1 MKKCFMGLFPI
12 IGCIMLVVACTP
24 RMKKYE
30 YIEISMENGDREVS
44 APVII
49 EAESDSDAVLR
60 AYESFLISKKVQY
73 VLGINLKDTSLVPSK
88 VIDFKLYGE
97 NSSQNLKDLA
107 FEGKETKLKS
117 LYKEIVSPE
126 EEKYQK
132 IEEQKAERI
141 ERGKEALKKLKRTYD
156 DVSNITWYENKYYTH
171 YTNTNRA
178 SLYMG
183 VQNNNV
189 WLRLRMSYEG
199 ENWIFFEKAYLSY
212 DGNTHE
218 VRFNEYRDKKTENEG
233 GRVWEW
239 LDIQVDEELANF
251 LNNMVTGKSVKMRL
265 SGKYTETR
273 NLSRNE
279 IKGFTDVLRAYNLM
293 K

>member
-1 MKKCFMGLFPI
+1 MKKCFKGFVLIVLYMVLI
-12 IGCIMLVVACTP
+12 VACTP

-30 YIEISMENGDREVS
+30 YIEICVENGEREV
-44 APVII
+44 AEPVII
-49 EAESDSDAVLR
+49 EAASDSEAVLR
-60 AYESFLISKKVQY
+60 AYESFFISKKVQY

-88 VIDFKLYGE
+88 IIDFKLYGKT
-97 NSSQNLKDLA
+97 SSQNLKDLD
-107 FEGKETKLKS
+107 FEGKEKRLES
-117 LYKEIVSPE
+117 LYKEIVTPE
-126 EEKYQK
+126 EEKYRK
-132 IEEQKAERI
+132 IKLQKAERI
-141 ERGKEALKKLKRTYD
+141 ERGKEALKKLKKTYD

-183 VQNNNV
+183 VQDNNV

-218 VRFNEYRDKKTENEG
+218 IRFNEYRDKKTENEG

-239 LDIQVDEELANF
+239 LDVQVDEELANF

-273 NLSRNE
+273 NLSKNE

>member
-1 MKKCFMGLFPI
+1 MGLFPI

>member
-1 MKKCFMGLFPI
+1 MKKCFKGFVPI
-12 IGCIMLVVACTP
+12 VGCMMLIVSCTP
-24 RMKKYE
+24 KLKEYE
-30 YIEISMENGDREVS
+30 YMDVLSVKGKIETSVPATIKAV
-44 APVII
+44 
-49 EAESDSDAVLR
+49 SDSDAVIQ
-60 AYESFLISKKVQY
+60 AYESFFVSKGADY
-73 VLGINLKDTSLVPSK
+73 ALGCQLKDTALIYTKTV
-88 VIDFKLYGE
+88 DFKLYAKG
-97 NSSQNLKDLA
+97 SSRNLKDIE
-107 FEGKETKLKS
+107 FPNKRMIIDS

-126 EEKYQK
+126 EEKYRK
-132 IEEQKAERI
+132 IEMQKAERI
-141 ERGKEALKKLKRTYD
+141 ERGKEALKKLKKSYD

-199 ENWIFFEKAYLSY
+199 EDWIFFEKAYLSY

-218 VRFNEYRDKKTENEG
+218 IRFNEYRDKKTEHDA

-239 LDIQVDEELANF
+239 LDIQVDEELANY
-251 LNNMVTGKSVKMRL
+251 LNNMITGKSVKMRL
-265 SGKYTETR
+265 SGKYTKTR
-273 NLSRNE
+273 NLSKNE